1 MILLRSFIL
10 KASEGRTA
18 PDFSIR
24 SLAGSGGRMDL
35 VCRCI
40 IAALLSPDPD
50 GIDRGCRITVV
61 LEGPPDPPLSV
72 EFDGA
77 RMDRAPEGEVEAAEM
92 LVAAMRGRA
101 PRGVSASREGFES
114 VVRRHSKE
122 GFSLYYLHEDGEDFA
137 KAEYGERAAFALGD
151 QKGIDPQGERC
162 LDSMGARRLSLGPH
176 PYLASHCISIVRG
189 MIP

>member
-18 PDFSIR
+18 PDFSIK

-40 IAALLSPDPD
+40 IAALLSPEPD

-77 RMDRAPEGEVEAAEM
+77 GMDRAPEGEVEAAEM
-92 LVAAMRGRA
+92 LVAAMAGRA
-101 PRGVSASREGFES
+101 PRGVSATREDFGQA
-114 VVRRHSKE
+114 VRRHSRE
-122 GFSLYYLHEDGEDFA
+122 GFSLYYLHEDGEDFS
-137 KAEYGERAAFALGD
+137 KSEFGGKAAFVLGD
-151 QKGIDPQGERC
+151 QKGIDPKGERC
-162 LDSMGARRLSLGPH
+162 LDSMGAKRVSLGPH
-176 PYLASHCISIVRG
+176 PYLASHCITIVRG
-189 MIP
+189 MVP